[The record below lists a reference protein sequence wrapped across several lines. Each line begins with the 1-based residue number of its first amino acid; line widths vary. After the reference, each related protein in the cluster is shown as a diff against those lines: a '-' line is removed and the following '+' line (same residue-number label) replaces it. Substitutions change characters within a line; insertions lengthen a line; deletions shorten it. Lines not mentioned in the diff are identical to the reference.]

1 MKLEGRVAI
10 VTGAGRNIGE
20 GIARQLA
27 QEGASVAVVDRDADR
42 AQKVAASVGAAGLV
56 AFAVQTDV
64 TVDAQV
70 QEMVR
75 RVEERLGPIDV
86 LVNNVGV
93 VDRTNILEL
102 PESEWDRIM
111 NITLKSVFLCTR
123 HVAKAMVAA
132 GRGGCIVNVASTSA
146 HQSRVDATAYPTA
159 KAGVLHLTR
168 CLSAQ
173 LAPHGIRVN
182 SVTPNRVA
190 TTVEAGE
197 VPRNWQVR
205 NLIGRQIT
213 PQDVARAVV
222 FLASEDASAVTGVEL
237 LVDGGALRMTAAPA
251 PEAAVSP

>member
-1 MKLEGRVAI
+1 VQR
-10 VTGAGRNIGE
+10 
-20 GIARQLA
+20 
-27 QEGASVAVVDRDADR
+27 
-42 AQKVAASVGAAGLV
+42 LV
-56 AFAVQTDV
+56 AEVADHW
-64 TVDAQV
+64 
-70 QEMVR
+70 
-75 RVEERLGPIDV
+75 GSIDI

-93 VDRTNILEL
+93 VVRTNILEL

-123 HVAKAMVAA
+123 HVARAMVDA

-173 LAPHGIRVN
+173 LAPYSIRVN
-182 SVTPNRVA
+182 AVTPNRVA

-213 PQDVARAVV
+213 PADVANAVV
-222 FLASEDASAVTGVEL
+222 FLASEEASAITGIEL
-237 LVDGGALRMTAAPA
+237 VVDGGALRMLAAPGPDTLTIQA
-251 PEAAVSP
+251 RRVPSSDTARNP